1 MGQKIFREQEL
12 KEVLSEIQ
20 KERDVHQV
28 LLVCGESFRR
38 QKLYETLYS
47 TLKEL
52 GIILTEFSD
61 FSPNPKYESVIAGIE
76 VYRQHHCGMIIAA
89 GGGSA
94 MDVAKC
100 IKLFAFMDLSQNCL
114 TQEIVANDIPLLAIP
129 TTAGTGSEATRF
141 AVIYYQGNKQ
151 SVNHTSCIPE
161 YVLMDPELLATLP
174 MYQRKATMLDALC
187 HAVESFWSVNA
198 TEESQKYAAEAIRLV
213 LKEEQAYLSNTPE
226 GNEQMLLAANLA
238 GKAINLT
245 QTTAGHAMA
254 YKLTTLYG
262 MAHGHA
268 VALCV
273 EKLWPYMVRHTEDCM
288 DKRGTAYLNE
298 MFRKLADVMDCDSP
312 EAAAEAYGRFFREL
326 SLERP
331 TLQHPEELEVLAGS
345 VNPVRLKNNPV
356 RLDAETLRALYVEIL
371 KEKQ

>member
-1 MGQKIFREQEL
+1 MGQKIFREPEL
-12 KEVLSEIQ
+12 MEVLSEIQ

-28 LLVCGESFRR
+28 LLVCGASFRK
-38 QKLYETLYS
+38 QKLYETLCG

-61 FSPNPKYESVIAGIE
+61 FAPNPKYESVIAGIE
-76 VYRQHHCGMIIAA
+76 AYRRHHCDMIIAA

-100 IKLFAFMDLSQNCL
+100 IKLFAFMNLAENCL

-213 LKEEQAYLSNTPE
+213 LKEEEAYLANTPE
-226 GNEQMLLAANLA
+226 GNEQMLLTANLA

-262 MAHGHA
+262 LAHGHA

-288 DKRGTAYLNE
+288 DERGTAYLDE
-298 MFRKLADVMDCDSP
+298 MFRKLAEVMGCGSA
-312 EAAAEAYGRFFREL
+312 EEAAEAYGRFYEEL

-331 TLQHPEELEVLAGS
+331 ALQHPEELDVLAGS

-356 RLDAETLRALYVEIL
+356 RLDAETLRTLYMKIL
-371 KEKQ
+371 KEEQ